1 MALTNINFMM
11 KLVKSYLS
19 GKIDRTSFELD
30 FDWEFDVRY
39 EKMYREDADI
49 AEYFYD
55 CIVKVA
61 FAKGRNL
68 SDEKFLGLLEDEY
81 DRVKDL
87 IDNGVW

>member
-1 MALTNINFMM
+1 MTMTNINFMM
-11 KLVKSYLS
+11 KLIKSFLS

-30 FDWEFDVRY
+30 FDYEFDDRY
-39 EKMYREDADI
+39 KSMYREDADI
-49 AEYFYD
+49 AEYLYD
-55 CIVKVA
+55 CIVMDA

-68 SDEKFLGLLEDEY
+68 PDVEFIDLLQENY